1 MARDPKEIQELNE
14 AKVREAQVNK
24 DLATS
29 NEELAKAQA
38 ELDAAT
44 LDSLKN
50 QIELILDG
58 TTNKNS
64 LIEEYEDWVKERIE
78 QE

>member
-1 MARDPKEIQELNE
+1 MTISPMFNE
-14 AKVREAQVNK
+14 HTVYDLESFLGINK
-24 DLATS
+24 DDHNL
-29 NEELAKAQA
+29 EDQI
-38 ELDAAT
+38 
-44 LDSLKN
+44 DSLKN